1 MLIEVIDL
9 VKIYKKGKYEIKA
22 NDNISFS
29 INKGEIVGI
38 IGPNGAG
45 KTTLMKQIA
54 TLLIPDKGEILYK
67 GISIVKHPQII
78 RGKCS
83 FLLEGMQN
91 VYHYLTGEANLL
103 YFAYLN
109 KIFGEKAKK
118 RCEELLKR
126 FGLYSVKDK
135 YVFTY
140 SAGMK
145 KKLAIATC
153 LINDPEII
161 FLDEPLS
168 GLDPI
173 ASEEVTDFIRIL
185 VKEKEKTVIIASH
198 NMKFIERV
206 TDRVLWLK
214 EGKIIMEGDTGN
226 IKNLF
231 KKKEI
236 IFYLKNDNKAS
247 LRLLESNVELKKISN
262 NILKVSVSLENKEL
276 LYFILKEFE
285 VLNIEEMESDF
296 EIIFKKLYDR
306 GN

>member
-1 MLIEVIDL
+1 
-9 VKIYKKGKYEIKA
+9 
-22 NDNISFS
+22 
-29 INKGEIVGI
+29 
-38 IGPNGAG
+38 
-45 KTTLMKQIA
+45 
-54 TLLIPDKGEILYK
+54 
-67 GISIVKHPQII
+67 
-78 RGKCS
+78 
-83 FLLEGMQN
+83 
-91 VYHYLTGEANLL
+91 
-103 YFAYLN
+103 
-109 KIFGEKAKK
+109 
-118 RCEELLKR
+118 
-126 FGLYSVKDK
+126 
-135 YVFTY
+135 
-140 SAGMK
+140 
-145 KKLAIATC
+145 
-153 LINDPEII
+153 
-161 FLDEPLS
+161 
-168 GLDPI
+168 
-173 ASEEVTDFIRIL
+173 
-185 VKEKEKTVIIASH
+185 EKTFIIASH